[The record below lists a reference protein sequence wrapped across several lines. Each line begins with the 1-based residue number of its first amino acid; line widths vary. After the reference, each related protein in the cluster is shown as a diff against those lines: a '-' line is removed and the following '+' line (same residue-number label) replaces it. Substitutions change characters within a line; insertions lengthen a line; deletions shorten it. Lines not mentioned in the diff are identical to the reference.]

1 MKRVTSQEFSMK
13 RIRVLLFALA
23 MLGIGGIGAVGVNAQ
38 DSGQPL
44 DLPCVTG
51 ATILPLAQ
59 ASPTDAPDYAL
70 SLLQLTIAP
79 GGGFTAHTHP
89 PTLLVS
95 VVSGNFG
102 ITPREHDMSV
112 MKDGAEVKVAKGE
125 EVELHA
131 GDWIVERG
139 MIHSMRAL
147 GDEPVVVLISGY
159 TEADQA
165 LVQCVEGTPTP

>member
-1 MKRVTSQEFSMK
+1 MKK
-13 RIRVLLFALA
+13 IRVLLFAIA
-23 MLGIGGIGAVGVNAQ
+23 MLGIGGIGAIGVNAQ

-44 DLPCVTG
+44 DLPCTTG
-51 ATILPLAQ
+51 VSIKPLA
-59 ASPTDAPDYAL
+59 AATPTDAPDYAL

-89 PTLLVS
+89 PTLVVS

-102 ITPREHDMSV
+102 LTPLEHDMTV
-112 MKDGAEVKVAKGE
+112 MKEGAEVKVAMGE

-131 GDWIVERG
+131 GDWVTERG
-139 MIHSMRAL
+139 MIHSMRAI
-147 GDEPVVVLISGY
+147 GDEPVVALIAGY
-159 TEADQA
+159 TDASQA